1 MTLNDYKNLFE
12 QQLNGL
18 YDEEERKALLAV
30 VMDEVLNYSRAD
42 MVLKKYEELLPEVQT
57 RLTEVV
63 TQLQKEIPVQYIFEK
78 AHFYG
83 YEFKVSPATLI
94 PRRETEELVE
104 WILEAMNRQ
113 PQKKWK
119 ILDIGTGSG
128 CIPITIKKEFS
139 LAEVSAIDISPEALF
154 IAEENA
160 HNLNVKIRFIQQNI
174 LETKTLD
181 KYDIIISNPPYVRH
195 LEKAE
200 MKNNVLRHEP
210 HLALF
215 VENEDPLV
223 FYRKIM
229 QLAKESLTENGVLF
243 FEINQYLGNEMT
255 ELVSEYFDNVILK
268 KDLQGNDRMM
278 KIF

>member
-42 MVLKKYEELLPEVQT
+42 MVLKKDEELLPEVQT

-78 AHFYG
+78 AYFYG

-119 ILDIGTGSG
+119 VLDIGTGSG

-139 LAEVSAIDISPEALF
+139 LAEVSAIDISPEALS

-215 VENEDPLV
+215 VKNEDPLI

>member
-42 MVLKKYEELLPEVQT
+42 MVLKKDEELLPEVQT

-78 AHFYG
+78 AYFYG

-119 ILDIGTGSG
+119 VLDIGTGSG

-139 LAEVSAIDISPEALF
+139 LAEVSAIDISPEALS

-215 VENEDPLV
+215 VENEDPLI

>member
-42 MVLKKYEELLPEVQT
+42 MVLKKDEELLPEVQT

-78 AHFYG
+78 AYFYG

-119 ILDIGTGSG
+119 VLDIGTGSG

-139 LAEVSAIDISPEALF
+139 LAEVSAIDISPEALS

-174 LETKTLD
+174 LEAKTLD

-215 VENEDPLV
+215 VKNEDPLI

>member
-12 QQLNGL
+12 QQLNGV
-18 YDEEERKALLAV
+18 YEEEERRALLAV

-42 MVLKKYEELLPEVQT
+42 MVLKKDEELLPEVQT

-113 PQKKWK
+113 PQKKWTV
-119 ILDIGTGSG
+119 LDIGAGSG

-139 LAEVSAIDISPEALF
+139 LAEVSAIDISPEALS

-200 MKNNVLRHEP
+200 MKNNVLQHEP

-215 VENEDPLV
+215 VENEDPLI

>member
-42 MVLKKYEELLPEVQT
+42 MVLKKDEELLPEVQT

-139 LAEVSAIDISPEALF
+139 LAEVSAIDISSEALSV
-154 IAEENA
+154 AEENA

-215 VENEDPLV
+215 VENEDPLI

>member
-42 MVLKKYEELLPEVQT
+42 MVLKKDEELLPEVQT

-119 ILDIGTGSG
+119 VLDIGTGSG

-139 LAEVSAIDISPEALF
+139 LAEVSAIDISPEALS

-215 VENEDPLV
+215 VKNEDPLI

>member
-18 YDEEERKALLAV
+18 YDEEECKALLAV

-42 MVLKKYEELLPEVQT
+42 MVLKKDEELLPEVQT

-78 AHFYG
+78 AYFYG

-119 ILDIGTGSG
+119 VLDIGTGSG

-139 LAEVSAIDISPEALF
+139 LAEVSAIDISPEALS

-200 MKNNVLRHEP
+200 MKKNVLRHEP

-215 VENEDPLV
+215 VKNEDPLI

>member
-42 MVLKKYEELLPEVQT
+42 MVLKKDEELLPEVQT

-78 AHFYG
+78 AYFYG

-113 PQKKWK
+113 PQKKWTV
-119 ILDIGTGSG
+119 LDIGTGSG

-139 LAEVSAIDISPEALF
+139 LAEVSAIDISPEALS

-174 LETKTLD
+174 LEAKTLD

-215 VENEDPLV
+215 VKNEDPLI

>member
-42 MVLKKYEELLPEVQT
+42 MVLKKDEELLPEVQT

>member
-83 YEFKVSPATLI
+83 YEFTVSPATLI

-215 VENEDPLV
+215 VENEDPLI

>member
-42 MVLKKYEELLPEVQT
+42 MVLKKDEELLPEVQT

-113 PQKKWK
+113 PQKKWTV
-119 ILDIGTGSG
+119 LDIGTGSG

-139 LAEVSAIDISPEALF
+139 LAEVSAIDISPEALS

-174 LETKTLD
+174 LEAKTLD

-215 VENEDPLV
+215 VKNEDPLI

>member
-1 MTLNDYKNLFE
+1 MTLNDYKNFFE

-42 MVLKKYEELLPEVQT
+42 MVLKKDEELLPEIQIH
-57 RLTEVV
+57 LTEVV
-63 TQLQKEIPVQYIFEK
+63 TQLQKEIPVQYIFGK

-113 PQKKWK
+113 PQKKWTV
-119 ILDIGTGSG
+119 LDIGTGSG

-139 LAEVSAIDISPEALF
+139 LAEVSAIDISPEALS

-215 VENEDPLV
+215 VENEDPLI

>member
-42 MVLKKYEELLPEVQT
+42 MVLKKDEELLPEVQT

-113 PQKKWK
+113 PQKKWTV
-119 ILDIGTGSG
+119 LDIGTGSG

-139 LAEVSAIDISPEALF
+139 LAEVSAIDISPEALS

-160 HNLNVKIRFIQQNI
+160 HNLNAKICFIQQNI

-215 VENEDPLV
+215 VENEDPLI

>member
-42 MVLKKYEELLPEVQT
+42 MVLKKDEELLPEVQT

-139 LAEVSAIDISPEALF
+139 LAEVSAIDISPEALS
-154 IAEENA
+154 IAEENV

-215 VENEDPLV
+215 VENEDPLI

>member
-42 MVLKKYEELLPEVQT
+42 MVLKKDEELLPEVQT

-113 PQKKWK
+113 PQKKWTV
-119 ILDIGTGSG
+119 LDIGTGSG
-128 CIPITIKKEFS
+128 CIPITIKREFS
-139 LAEVSAIDISPEALF
+139 LAEVSAIDISPEALS

-160 HNLNVKIRFIQQNI
+160 HNLNVKVRFIQQNI

-195 LEKAE
+195 VEKAE

-215 VENEDPLV
+215 VENEDPLI

>member
-57 RLTEVV
+57 SLTEVV
-63 TQLQKEIPVQYIFEK
+63 TQLQKEIPVQYIFGK

-113 PQKKWK
+113 PQKKWTV
-119 ILDIGTGSG
+119 LDIGTGSG

-139 LAEVSAIDISPEALF
+139 LAEVSAIDISPEALS
-154 IAEENA
+154 IAEENV

-215 VENEDPLV
+215 VENEDPLI

>member
-1 MTLNDYKNLFE
+1 MTLNDYKNFFE

-42 MVLKKYEELLPEVQT
+42 MVLKKDEELLPEVQT

-63 TQLQKEIPVQYIFEK
+63 MQLQKEIPVQYIFGK

-119 ILDIGTGSG
+119 VLDIGTGSG

-139 LAEVSAIDISPEALF
+139 LAEVSAIDISPEALS

-160 HNLNVKIRFIQQNI
+160 HNLNVKICFIQQNI

-195 LEKAE
+195 LEKSE
-200 MKNNVLRHEP
+200 MKNNVLQHEP

-215 VENEDPLV
+215 VENEDPLI

-243 FEINQYLGNEMT
+243 FEINQYLGNKMT

>member
-18 YDEEERKALLAV
+18 YDEEERKALMAV

-42 MVLKKYEELLPEVQT
+42 MVLKKDEEILPEVQT

-139 LAEVSAIDISPEALF
+139 LAEVSAIDISPEALS

-174 LETKTLD
+174 LETKTMD

-215 VENEDPLV
+215 VENEDPLI

>member
-42 MVLKKYEELLPEVQT
+42 MVLKKDEELLPEVQT

-113 PQKKWK
+113 PQKKWTV
-119 ILDIGTGSG
+119 LDIGTGSG

-139 LAEVSAIDISPEALF
+139 LAEVSAIDISPEALS
-154 IAEENA
+154 IAEENV

-215 VENEDPLV
+215 VENEDPLI

>member
-1 MTLNDYKNLFE
+1 MTLNDYKNLFK

-18 YDEEERKALLAV
+18 YDEEECKALLAV

-42 MVLKKYEELLPEVQT
+42 MVLKKDEELLPEVQT

-63 TQLQKEIPVQYIFEK
+63 TQLQKEIPVQYIFGK

-119 ILDIGTGSG
+119 VLDIGTGSG

-139 LAEVSAIDISPEALF
+139 LAEVSAIDISPEALS

-215 VENEDPLV
+215 VENEDPLI